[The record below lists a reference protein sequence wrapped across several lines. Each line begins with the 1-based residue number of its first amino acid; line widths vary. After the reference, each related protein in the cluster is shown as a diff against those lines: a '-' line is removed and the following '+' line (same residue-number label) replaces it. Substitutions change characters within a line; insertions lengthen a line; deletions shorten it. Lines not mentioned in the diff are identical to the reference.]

1 MNPSDHFL
9 TGDLEIVALTL
20 AERARILSVLRMMKD
35 RSPCD

>member
-9 TGDLEIVALTL
+9 PADLEIAALTP